1 MLGPMLARVRED
13 RLLRW
18 SAYASVPALWLAI
31 ALVNPFLLLVPPL
44 ISLAL
49 WKAMRYGIVDRH
61 DPVEEPEF
69 F

>member
-1 MLGPMLARVRED
+1 MLARVRED

-18 SAYASVPALWLAI
+18 SAYAAVPVIWLAI
-31 ALVNPFLLLVPPL
+31 ALVNPLLLLVPPL